1 MKLII
6 CDAKGSFNISYRLL
20 KANNIKFVRQRNDL
34 THDLLETFK
43 PDYVLFTHWHWLV
56 EDSIHQNYDCV
67 VFHAAPL
74 PYGRGG
80 SPIQNLILNGY
91 KSTPVCAIK
100 MIDELDAGPIY
111 SMVEVSLEGSLEEI
125 FIRINSVINEIIFNL
140 VSQPIEPKAQIG
152 DVYKFNRLGD
162 ADNQIPKGISLNQ
175 IYDRVRMLDHASYP
189 SAYIKYGDI
198 KLEFSNAELSGSEL
212 VVKCII
218 TKC

>member
-6 CDAKGSFNISYRLL
+6 CDAKGWVSIGHSLS
-20 KANNIKFVRQRNDL
+20 KDNNIKFVRKRDDL

-43 PDYVLFTHWHWLV
+43 PDYVLFAHWHWLV
-56 EDSIHQNYDCV
+56 EDSIHQNYECV

-80 SPIQNLILNGY
+80 SPIQNLILNGF
-91 KSTPVCAIK
+91 KTTPVCAIK

-125 FIRINSVINEIIFNL
+125 FIRINAAINEIIFNL
-140 VSQPIEPKAQIG
+140 VNQPSEPKAQIG
-152 DVYKFNRLGD
+152 KVYKFNRLGD
-162 ADNQIPKGISLNQ
+162 ADNQIPKGITLNQ
-175 IYDRVRMLDHASYP
+175 IYDRVRMLDHSSYP
-189 SAYIKYGDI
+189 STYIKYGDI
-198 KLEFSNAELSGSEL
+198 KLEFSNAELNGSEL
-212 VVKCII
+212 VVKCRI